1 MNRNISKIVTN
12 CVKTFEAL
20 ILKES
25 AWNEGEIHI
34 FEVQNELH
42 RFKVWAGNI
51 RAHQA
56 GRSSLDYRLRDASH
70 LKTQV
75 LRLLQSLSRMFE
87 DAASIVR
94 GERLPWDKLPNE
106 DASDD
111 DEFYLSTTPNTELG
125 QILRNITDINTCLLG
140 LSISIRNPAP
150 HDRFRALNSSD
161 AGHYEP
167 YDIEHV
173 QAKFPNIDRE
183 ISERLGK
190 AISRRR
196 QYFKYR
202 EAHRDA
208 LSYGIDSDDSNKT
221 WTIPRSTIASSIPE
235 ALKGDEAFD
244 LTLID
249 DDVVSETGL
258 SQTSYASSTNA
269 PDQLRVPPLPA
280 GAKNGPFECPFCYT
294 IIIARSKSAWQ

>member
-1 MNRNISKIVTN
+1 
-12 CVKTFEAL
+12 
-20 ILKES
+20 
-25 AWNEGEIHI
+25 
-34 FEVQNELH
+34 
-42 RFKVWAGNI
+42 
-51 RAHQA
+51 
-56 GRSSLDYRLRDASH
+56 
-70 LKTQV
+70 
-75 LRLLQSLSRMFE
+75 MFE

-258 SQTSYASSTNA
+258 SRTSYASSTNA

-294 IIIARSKSAWQ
+294 IIIARSKSAWQRHVFRDLHPYVCLAKDCETADQDFERLGRTGGGTGNTVITLPDEDSEELEIPSGTPYKST